1 METLLDI
8 VSSIYLGNS
17 ASSILSSLEPS
28 EKGHIGEAIFRV
40 LILFGINPLNDET
53 PIVSYVIDVK
63 NRSFTKQTNNL
74 NSILREKIRVGSS
87 TGKIDCAWSDSYNTY
102 VLSSKIGI
110 SVVKNVKELEVG
122 PMLLCF
128 HEAGGYTID
137 GKKISRDSVISYVLV
152 DNKSDVNKVKGRA
165 HASSIETTQNLNI
178 LDMNDLDR
186 MCAILKERL
195 ITSSSDLTE
204 AIIKVLSDP
213 RSILR
218 LRFHQILIRI
228 KIMNLIK
235 KGVKHILLG
244 ALPRSGKT
252 YIGAFIASHYKRILI
267 VTTRPTETST
277 QWKSVFDSHINFLTN
292 STYNIDNSTIDTV
305 SRKTKS
311 GENIIAIVSTQ
322 YLKNQERNKLKDLN
336 WDFVIFDEIH
346 EGGSTELSQE
356 MLNNYIPKDC
366 IQLMMTATY
375 TKPVSY
381 YSIPLENCIFWDLED
396 VSLMR
401 DWESDKTYE
410 RLCEKYTKEDVDKA
424 INETYDSGET
434 DTTISEV
441 YKKFPKIILLT
452 TAMQQSYYN
461 KISLLLKTPDNVYG
475 FSMLSL
481 FSTNKENTAFQN
493 PKAVDLWL
501 ELVTGSNSIEHYKKG
516 RMSMFDRIRRIHNL
530 NIHRKNENFITML
543 WFLPSA
549 IGQTLGPIKSCLK
562 THIEKNSV
570 LKNYAIMRLDS
581 GENIDIQTSISKQVV
596 EAKAN
601 NKDGLI
607 ILTGNVGSV
616 GVSIPELDVVFL
628 LHDRESADQTYQQMM
643 RVLTEM
649 LNKTVGI
656 VVDFNLWRCLN
667 TLNIYAMNRS
677 GQTELS
683 SSERIHW
690 CVSNLIDID
699 PDMYDD
705 NTPSGERHSRE
716 EILDVLTTQWQKM
729 LERDGYSLKRLCD
742 PRNFIDLGED
752 QKELDSIAK
761 YTKGGA
767 TLESVRLEVNPDQE
781 KLSTGISSES
791 SGDDEK
797 NEDDEEE
804 EKEEKNLTINFN
816 EILAR
821 IIPDIAV
828 LSGFISR
835 LVEAMRFVH
844 NSKEKCTAF
853 NEWFRQTYKKYNE
866 DPLDVIIKIFC
877 RNEGKLTDAK
887 EMYEIIS
894 RHMNILNRPDEIMK
908 YLVEHLK
915 PKDIEKKN
923 FGEVYTPPELIKI
936 MANVLV
942 KCYPDVFSNI
952 DYKFLDPSSGMG
964 NFPVVLY
971 FLLMD
976 GLKDLIKNEN
986 KRRKHILEKMI
997 YMCELN
1003 PKNVELTKSILNP
1016 KNKYKLNIFCGSY
1029 LDLNPFKEWSVNKFN
1044 VILGNPP
1051 YQDKD
1056 ASGDNK
1062 LYLDFTNISLNY
1074 LLEDGFLTFITPRNI
1089 IDYLLMND
1097 KNRCKI
1103 TKLYDIQYLSIET
1116 INEYFKGVGST
1127 FVWFILKNTDYVGPT
1142 RIEYMDNKNTLIDT
1156 IVLEKGMSLP
1166 KSITPLDL
1174 GIIKKI
1180 TSKDDNYLFKDFSFK
1195 GSSRRIRKKQ
1205 LDTKVVT
1212 TNKDK
1217 EHPYIIVDTINKKDN
1232 ILPAK
1237 HYYYSELDDDIKM
1250 DKLVVSKKGY
1260 LMPTI
1265 DTTHEYTYSDNFRYV
1280 TGELEVIK
1288 KLLDSAIFKYLIN
1301 QFSKNGFDHISIAST
1316 LKKVNSDDLYNAY
1329 GLTEQERI
1337 RIESFKK

>member
-1 METLLDI
+1 
-8 VSSIYLGNS
+8 
-17 ASSILSSLEPS
+17 
-28 EKGHIGEAIFRV
+28 
-40 LILFGINPLNDET
+40 
-53 PIVSYVIDVK
+53 
-63 NRSFTKQTNNL
+63 
-74 NSILREKIRVGSS
+74 
-87 TGKIDCAWSDSYNTY
+87 
-102 VLSSKIGI
+102 
-110 SVVKNVKELEVG
+110 
-122 PMLLCF
+122 
-128 HEAGGYTID
+128 
-137 GKKISRDSVISYVLV
+137 
-152 DNKSDVNKVKGRA
+152 
-165 HASSIETTQNLNI
+165 
-178 LDMNDLDR
+178 
-186 MCAILKERL
+186 
-195 ITSSSDLTE
+195 
-204 AIIKVLSDP
+204 
-213 RSILR
+213 
-218 LRFHQILIRI
+218 
-228 KIMNLIK
+228 
-235 KGVKHILLG
+235 
-244 ALPRSGKT
+244 
-252 YIGAFIASHYKRILI
+252 
-267 VTTRPTETST
+267 
-277 QWKSVFDSHINFLTN
+277 
-292 STYNIDNSTIDTV
+292 
-305 SRKTKS
+305 
-311 GENIIAIVSTQ
+311 
-322 YLKNQERNKLKDLN
+322 
-336 WDFVIFDEIH
+336 
-346 EGGSTELSQE
+346 
-356 MLNNYIPKDC
+356 
-366 IQLMMTATY
+366 
-375 TKPVSY
+375 
-381 YSIPLENCIFWDLED
+381 
-396 VSLMR
+396 
-401 DWESDKTYE
+401 
-410 RLCEKYTKEDVDKA
+410 
-424 INETYDSGET
+424 
-434 DTTISEV
+434 
-441 YKKFPKIILLT
+441 
-452 TAMQQSYYN
+452 
-461 KISLLLKTPDNVYG
+461 
-475 FSMLSL
+475 
-481 FSTNKENTAFQN
+481 
-493 PKAVDLWL
+493 
-501 ELVTGSNSIEHYKKG
+501 
-516 RMSMFDRIRRIHNL
+516 MSMFDRIRRIHNL

>member
-1 METLLDI
+1 MKTLLDI
-8 VSSIYLGNS
+8 VIRIKRGDS
-17 ASSILSSLEPS
+17 ASKILSNLSPS
-28 EKGHIGEAIFRV
+28 EKGHVGEAIFRV
-40 LILFGINPLNDET
+40 LLTFGINPFNSSIPVFNYT
-53 PIVSYVIDVK
+53 INV
-63 NRSFTKQTNNL
+63 NTRSLVKQTNNL
-74 NSILREKIRVGSS
+74 NSILRDKIHVGSS
-87 TGKIDCAWSDSYNTY
+87 TGKIDCAWSDGSYTY
-102 VLSSKIGI
+102 MLSSKIGI
-110 SVVKNVKELEVG
+110 FEVKNVKELEIG
-122 PMLLCF
+122 AMLLCL

-137 GKKISRDSVISYVLV
+137 GNKIRRDSVIPYVLV
-152 DNKSDVNKVKGRA
+152 DNKSVVNKVKERA

-195 ITSSSDLTE
+195 KISSDLTE
-204 AIIKVLSDP
+204 GIVKVLSDP

-218 LRFHQILIRI
+218 LRFHQLLISI

-235 KGVKHILLG
+235 KGVKYILLG

-267 VTTRPTETST
+267 VTTRPTETSN
-277 QWKSVFDSHINFLTN
+277 QWKSVFDNHSNFLIN
-292 STYNIDNSTIDTV
+292 STYNLDTSTIETV
-305 SRKTKS
+305 SHKNRI

-322 YLKNQERNKLKDLN
+322 YLKNQERNNLKELK

-356 MLNNYIPKDC
+356 MLTNYIPKDA

-375 TKPVSY
+375 TKPVIY

-401 DWESDKTYE
+401 NWESDKTYE
-410 RLCEKYTKEDVDKA
+410 RFCEKYSKDDIDKA
-424 INETYDSGET
+424 IYESYDSGET
-434 DTTISEV
+434 DSTISEL
-441 YKKFPKIILLT
+441 YKKSPKIILLT

-461 KISLLLKTPDNVYG
+461 KISILLKSPDNVYG

-481 FSTNKENTAFQN
+481 FSTNKEKTAFQN

-501 ELVTGSNSIEHYKKG
+501 DLVTGSNSIEHYKKG
-516 RMSMFDRIRRIHNL
+516 RMSMFDRIRRIHNS
-530 NIHRKNENFITML
+530 NNHRKNDNFITML

-549 IGQTLGPIKSCLK
+549 IGQTLDPIKSCLK

-581 GENIDIQTSISKQVV
+581 GEYTDIQTSISTQVV
-596 EAKAN
+596 AAKAN

-616 GVSIPELDVVFL
+616 GVSIPELDVGFL

-690 CVSNLIDID
+690 CISNLIDID

-705 NTPSGERHSRE
+705 NTPSGEKSTRE
-716 EILDVLTTQWQKM
+716 KILDVLTTQWQKM

-752 QKELDSIAK
+752 QKELDTIAK
-761 YTKGGA
+761 YTKGRSI
-767 TLESVRLEVNPDQE
+767 LESNSLELNPDQE
-781 KLSTGISSES
+781 KLSNGISSENSGETS
-791 SGDDEK
+791 SE
-797 NEDDEEE
+797 DEEE
-804 EKEEKNLTINFN
+804 EEEEKKVLIINFN

-821 IIPDIAV
+821 IIPDIAI
-828 LSGFISR
+828 LSGLNSR
-835 LVEAMRFVH
+835 LIESMKYVH
-844 NSKEKCTAF
+844 SSKEKRNAF
-853 NEWFRQTYKKYNE
+853 NEWFRQTYKTDHQ
-866 DPLDVIIKIFC
+866 DPLSILIEIVC

-887 EMYEIIS
+887 EIYEIIS

-915 PKDIEKKN
+915 PKDIEKKD
-923 FGEVYTPPELIKI
+923 FGEVYTPPELIQI
-936 MANVLV
+936 MMDVLV
-942 KCYPDVFSNI
+942 KRCPEVFSNLN
-952 DYKFLDPSSGMG
+952 YKFLDPSSGMG
-964 NFPVVLY
+964 NFPVVIY
-971 FLLMD
+971 FLLMN
-976 GLKDLIKNEN
+976 GLKNLIKNES
-986 KRRKHILEKMI
+986 KRRKYILEKMI

-1003 PKNVELTKSILNP
+1003 PKNIELTKCILNP

-1029 LDLNPFKEWSVNKFN
+1029 LDLDPFKEWSVNKFN

-1062 LYLDFTNISLNY
+1062 LYLDFTNISLNH
-1074 LLEDGFLTFITPRNI
+1074 LLEDGYLTFITPRNI

-1116 INEYFKGVGST
+1116 INDYFKGVGST
-1127 FVWFILKNTDYVGPT
+1127 FVWFILKNTEYIGPT
-1142 RIEYMDNKNTLIDT
+1142 TIEYMDNKQINTDT
-1156 IVLEKGMSLP
+1156 IVLEKGMNLP
-1166 KSITPLDL
+1166 KSITPIDL
-1174 GIIKKI
+1174 SIISKI
-1180 TSKDDNYLFKDFSFK
+1180 TSKTDTYLFKDFSFK

-1212 TNKDK
+1212 INKDK
-1217 EHPYIIVDTINKKDN
+1217 DHPYIIIDTINKKFN
-1232 ILPAK
+1232 TLPAK
-1237 HYYYSELDDDIKM
+1237 HYYYSEVDDDINK
-1250 DKLVVSKKGY
+1250 DKLIVSKKGY

-1265 DTTHEYTYSDNFRYV
+1265 DTTHKYTYSDNFKYI
-1280 TGELEVIK
+1280 TGDLENIK
-1288 KLLDSAIFKYLIN
+1288 KLLDSFIFKYLIN

-1316 LKKVNSDDLYNAY
+1316 LKKVNSNDLYSGY
-1329 GLTEQERI
+1329 GLTEEEI
-1337 RIESFKK
+1337 TRIESFKK